1 MERREDLERWIAGSR
16 RVQQKLKLGIAT
28 GVIVAI
34 ALLVISR
41 PVGGIALAIVGM
53 VALAGYWITAG
64 HIADWEERLY
74 KLDHPEKPSSSRRR
88 YQAD

>member
-1 MERREDLERWIAGSR
+1 
-16 RVQQKLKLGIAT
+16 
-28 GVIVAI
+28 
-34 ALLVISR
+34 
-41 PVGGIALAIVGM
+41 M